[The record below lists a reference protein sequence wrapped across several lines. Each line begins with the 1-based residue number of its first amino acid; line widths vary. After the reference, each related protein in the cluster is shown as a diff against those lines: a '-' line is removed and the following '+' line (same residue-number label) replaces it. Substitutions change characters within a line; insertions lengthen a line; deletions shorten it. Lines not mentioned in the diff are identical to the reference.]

1 MTKLFCL
8 LILQISLSLQSSESG
23 SDELEN
29 WSFELDSE
37 GISEESSKPFSGR
50 IYGGQEA
57 EPSKSYFKIQIP
69 DLAED
74 NNFNLQIVGHSLCP
88 CKLKVHILE
97 GTYSY

>member
-1 MTKLFCL
+1 MTKLFYL
-8 LILQISLSLQSSESG
+8 LILQISLSLQSSESGSESG

-57 EPSKSYFKIQIP
+57 EPSKSYFKIQI
-69 DLAED
+69 
-74 NNFNLQIVGHSLCP
+74 
-88 CKLKVHILE
+88 
-97 GTYSY
+97 

>member
-57 EPSKSYFKIQIP
+57 EPSKSYLFRFFKKLNYF
-69 DLAED
+69 D
-74 NNFNLQIVGHSLCP
+74 LQIVGHSLCP
-88 CKLKVHILE
+88 CKSKVHILE
-97 GTYSY
+97 GTYSF

>member
-57 EPSKSYFKIQIP
+57 EPSKSYFKIQSWQKV
-69 DLAED
+69 
-74 NNFNLQIVGHSLCP
+74 NNFNLQIAGHSLCP
-88 CKLKVHILE
+88 CKSKVHILE
-97 GTYSY
+97 GTHSY